1 MRLTARMRQVSKLN
15 KILSATLRSSV
26 LWGLLISVGFYA
38 PIETGVWN
46 NDFVKRYFAGHWV
59 EYVETIMFFVGVVE
73 LVLKA
78 FNLGDQKS
86 GLNQTLLPPMP
97 AEPLPV

>member
-1 MRLTARMRQVSKLN
+1 MSKLN
-15 KILSATLRSSV
+15 KILAATLRSSV
-26 LWGLLISVGFYA
+26 LWGLLISIGFYA

-46 NDFVKRYFAGHWV
+46 SDFVKRYFAGHWV
-59 EYVETIMFFVGVVE
+59 EYVETIMFFVGVAE

-86 GLNQTLLPPMP
+86 NLSKALLPSMP
-97 AEPLPV
+97 AEPLPVSDARAHMPT